1 MTAPWER
8 SVEDEILD
16 LRMGAPHV
24 LLLGAGASKAA
35 LPNGDRNGQK
45 VPLLREVAHELN
57 LARFFPAE
65 LQQLARSDFE
75 SAYSRLVAR
84 RGENVPIVQ
93 SEVARYFEQLQLPE
107 EANLYDLLNLCLRE
121 KDAIFTFN
129 WDPFLIQSRSRLAM
143 LGVPVHLPKVFFL
156 HGNVKV
162 GFCRKDDNSGLLGR
176 SCSYCHQ
183 PFEASPLLFPVEEKN
198 YQDGALVERE
208 WKALAHYLKH
218 CFMFTIFGYSAPQTD
233 VEALRLLK
241 EAWGEVGDRQL
252 EQTEIIDHP
261 GCDEV
266 ALRARWQPF
275 IHTHHYDV
283 FDSFYESWIANH
295 PRRTGEAYWAQY
307 LDAQFIDSEVGSCNY
322 RRRLAR

>member
-121 KDAIFTFN
+121 KDAILS
-129 WDPFLIQSRSRLAM
+129 LI
-143 LGVPVHLPKVFFL
+143 H
-156 HGNVKV
+156 
-162 GFCRKDDNSGLLGR
+162 
-176 SCSYCHQ
+176 
-183 PFEASPLLFPVEEKN
+183 
-198 YQDGALVERE
+198 
-208 WKALAHYLKH
+208 
-218 CFMFTIFGYSAPQTD
+218 I
-233 VEALRLLK
+233 
-241 EAWGEVGDRQL
+241 
-252 EQTEIIDHP
+252 
-261 GCDEV
+261 
-266 ALRARWQPF
+266 
-275 IHTHHYDV
+275 
-283 FDSFYESWIANH
+283 
-295 PRRTGEAYWAQY
+295 
-307 LDAQFIDSEVGSCNY
+307 
-322 RRRLAR
+322 